1 MEVSVASWERRGHK
15 KNSGPQGALLL
26 QSRKAA
32 IAPFPLQLGNQSLED

>member
-1 MEVSVASWERRGHK
+1 MASWERRGHK